1 MASTAVLP
9 ADRASHS
16 ASLGWRL
23 ADFETLLTR
32 HAGSASLQQW
42 GQLRDYTVNLR
53 APAAKVQ
60 DVGSSR
66 STGASRYPA
75 AHVS

>member
-1 MASTAVLP
+1 MASTAGLP

-16 ASLGWRL
+16 ASPGWRL
-23 ADFETLLTR
+23 ADFEILLTR
-32 HAGSASLQQW
+32 HTGSASLQQW

-60 DVGSSR
+60 DFGGLSDER
-66 STGASRYPA
+66 CKWRFP
-75 AHVS
+75 